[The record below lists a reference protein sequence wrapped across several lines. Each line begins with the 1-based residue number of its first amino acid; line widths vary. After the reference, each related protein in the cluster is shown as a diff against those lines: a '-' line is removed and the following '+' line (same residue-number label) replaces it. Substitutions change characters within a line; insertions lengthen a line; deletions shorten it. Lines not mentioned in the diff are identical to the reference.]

1 MTKRF
6 IAALLFLIGTVSVS
20 AQYYMNVFRNDGARV
35 LYNIASIDSVSVQP
49 ADNSSEPSNNY
60 QLVIYADY
68 GHNPVYFNT
77 NLIDSITYKAID
89 PDDISAIYS
98 VKRVSDDIIA
108 FESNGWATVR
118 IRTTPFDLLLNN
130 SEHAQIRIS
139 DTSGTPDDTFEMGDR
154 EFSSEDSI
162 WNVKIRLKNSSATE
176 GRCAI
181 SVVCDSVIAVS
192 KAFTVRKVSFKMN
205 SVKVYNNQTMSF
217 DSKSNTYSY
226 CLPTTTDF
234 SEQKF
239 LFSHNGDKVTIGDS
253 LLLNTSYNTLNASQ
267 PLTISVWKYD
277 LRKDYTVKLT
287 NTGLPVVRVTASA
300 SYSQSVRSM
309 RRDTWVPGITMRI
322 ELPDGT
328 VDYEGTISLKG
339 RGNQTWSD
347 YDKKPFAIKLDEKSK
362 ILGMHKQKR
371 WILLA
376 NVKDRTLLRN
386 DLALWISRNTEM
398 AYTVSGQHVEL
409 VWNGQHLG
417 NYYLCEQARIDNHRI
432 DIHDPNLEE
441 PEKGGYFMAID
452 AFLGYDDPKWADK
465 GQSIGFWT
473 NSKYNMP
480 YMFKDPDEDE
490 NGNPLTTSSPAYTY
504 IYNYVRDMETAISN
518 ATSGNSHEWMNYL
531 DANSAADFALIQEL
545 TMNHDAYN
553 TWPKNGPKSTYIYK
567 DSAGPICFGPI
578 WDYDYHTFV
587 IYNDFEYGN
596 TTWDDSENQR
606 LYQWEI
612 LKMTNKGGNKYYFA
626 DLKRD
631 PLFKALLVERWNNY
645 KYVWKNNFEDYVDM
659 MVNKIRVSESYNEKI
674 WGYPCRQNGDWCLTF
689 DQAIQ
694 ALKDAF
700 KKRWQWIDQ
709 NIGKL

>member
-1 MTKRF
+1 MVKKYF
-6 IAALLFLIGTVSVS
+6 AALLFLIGTVSAS

-35 LYNIASIDSVSVQP
+35 LYDIASIDSVSVQQT
-49 ADNSSEPSNNY
+49 DDYLEQSCKY

-68 GHNPVYFNT
+68 GHNPIYFNT
-77 NLIDSITYKAID
+77 ALIDSITYKPIGQSDID
-89 PDDISAIYS
+89 KMYS
-98 VKRVSDDIIA
+98 IRVLSDDIIA
-108 FESNGWATVR
+108 FESNSWATVK
-118 IRTTPFDLLLNN
+118 IRTTPTDLLTDNAG
-130 SEHAQIRIS
+130 HAQIRIS
-139 DTSGTPDDTFEMGDR
+139 DTSGTPDERFELGEK
-154 EFSSEDSI
+154 EFSDTDSI
-162 WNVKIRLKNSSATE
+162 WNIKIRLKNSSETE
-176 GRCAI
+176 GRCAV
-181 SVVCDSVIAVS
+181 SVVYNDIIAVS
-192 KAFTVRKVSFKMN
+192 KAFTVKKVTFKMN
-205 SVKVYNNQTMSF
+205 SVKVYSNQTMSF

-234 SEQKF
+234 SAQKF
-239 LFSHNGDKVTIGDS
+239 LFSHSGDKVTVGDS
-253 LLLNTSYNTLNASQ
+253 LLANSVYNTLNVSQ
-267 PLTISVWKYD
+267 PLTVSVWKYD
-277 LRKDYTVKLT
+277 LRKDYTIKLT
-287 NTGLPVVRVTASA
+287 NTGLPVVRIETNGASIN
-300 SYSQSVRSM
+300 
-309 RRDTWVPGITMRI
+309 RRDTWVPGATMRI
-322 ELPDGT
+322 EMPDGT
-328 VDYEGTISLKG
+328 VDYEGSLSLKG

-347 YDKKPFAIKLDEKSK
+347 YSKKPYALKLDEKAK

-386 DLALWISRNTEM
+386 DLAFWISRQTEM
-398 AYTVSGQHVEL
+398 AYTVSGEFVEL
-409 VWNGQHLG
+409 VWNGKHVG

-432 DIHDPNLEE
+432 DIHDPNLAE

-452 AFLGYDDPKWADK
+452 AFLDYSDSKWADK
-465 GQSIGFWT
+465 GKDIGFWT
-473 NSKYNMP
+473 TRYNMP

-490 NGNPLTTSSPAYTY
+490 NGNLLTSNSPAYKY

-518 ATSGNSHEWMNYL
+518 ATSGKSHDWMNYI

-553 TWPKNGPKSTYIYK
+553 TWPKNGPKSTYLYK

-578 WDYDYHTFV
+578 WDFDYHTFTL
-587 IYNDFEYGN
+587 YNDFEYGN
-596 TTWDDSENQR
+596 TTWDNSENQR

-631 PLFKALLVERWNNY
+631 PQFKAILVERWNKY
-645 KYVWKNNFEDYVDM
+645 KNVWKDEFEDYVDM
-659 MVNKIRVSESYNEKI
+659 MVNKIRVSESYNERL

-700 KKRWQWIDQ
+700 KKRWKWIDD
-709 NIGKL
+709 NIGRL

>member
-1 MTKRF
+1 MIKRY
-6 IAALLFLIGTVSVS
+6 IAALLFLIGTVSAS
-20 AQYYMNVFRNDGARV
+20 AQYYMHVFRNDGERV
-35 LYNIASIDSVSVQP
+35 LYNIASIDSVSVQQTD
-49 ADNSSEPSNNY
+49 DNSEPSSKY

-77 NLIDSITYKAID
+77 ALIDSITYKPIGQSDID
-89 PDDISAIYS
+89 AMYS
-98 VKRVSDDIIA
+98 VRVVSDDIIA
-108 FESNGWATVR
+108 FESNGWATVK
-118 IRTTPFDLLLNN
+118 IRTTPTDLLDNA
-130 SEHAQIRIS
+130 EHAQIRIS
-139 DTSGTPDDTFEMGDR
+139 DTSGTPDDRFELG
-154 EFSSEDSI
+154 EKAFSATDSI
-162 WNVKIRLKNSSATE
+162 WQIKIRLKNSSATE
-176 GRCAI
+176 GRCAV
-181 SVVCDSVIAVS
+181 SVVFDDIIAVS
-192 KAFTVRKVSFKMN
+192 KAFTVKKVTFKMN
-205 SVKVYNNQTMSF
+205 SVKVNSNLTMSF
-217 DSKSNTYSY
+217 DSNSNTYSY

-234 SEQKF
+234 SAQKF
-239 LFSHNGDKVTIGDS
+239 LFSHSGDKVTVGDS
-253 LLLNTSYNTLNASQ
+253 LLVNSTYNTLNVSQ
-267 PLTISVWKYD
+267 PLTVSVWKYD
-277 LRKDYTVKLT
+277 LRKDYTIKLT
-287 NTGLPVVRVTASA
+287 NTGLPVVRIETNGASVT
-300 SYSQSVRSM
+300 
-309 RRDTWVPGITMRI
+309 RRDTWVPGATMRI
-322 ELPDGT
+322 EMPDGT
-328 VDYEGTISLKG
+328 VDYEGTLSLKG

-347 YDKKPFAIKLDEKSK
+347 YSKKPYALKLDEKAK
-362 ILGMHKQKR
+362 ILGMHKHKR

-386 DLALWISRNTEM
+386 DLAFWISRQTEM
-398 AYTVSGQHVEL
+398 AYTVSGEFVEL
-409 VWNGQHLG
+409 VWNGKHVG

-465 GQSIGFWT
+465 GTDIGFWT
-473 NSKYNMP
+473 SSKYNMP

-490 NGNPLTTSSPAYTY
+490 NGNLLTSNSPAYKY

-518 ATSGNSHEWMNYL
+518 ATSGTNHDWKNYI
-531 DANSAADFALIQEL
+531 DAGSAADFALIQEL

-553 TWPKNGPKSTYIYK
+553 TWPKNGPKSTYLYK

-578 WDYDYHTFV
+578 WDFDYHTFTL
-587 IYNDFEYGN
+587 YNDFEYGT
-596 TTWDDSENQR
+596 TTWDNSENQR

-631 PLFKALLVERWNNY
+631 PQFKAILVERWNKY
-645 KYVWKNNFEDYVDM
+645 KNVWKDEFEDYVDM
-659 MVNKIRVSESYNEKI
+659 MADKIRVSESYNERL

-700 KKRWQWIDQ
+700 KKRWKWIDD

>member
-1 MTKRF
+1 MIKRY
-6 IAALLFLIGTVSVS
+6 IAAILFLICALSVS
-20 AQYYMNVFRNDGARV
+20 AQYYMNVFRNDGGRV
-35 LYNIASIDSVSVQP
+35 LYNIASIDSVSVQQTD
-49 ADNSSEPSNNY
+49 DNSNY

-77 NLIDSITYKAID
+77 GLIDSITYKPID
-89 PDDISAIYS
+89 QGNLDAIYS
-98 VKRVSDDIIA
+98 VRVISDDIIA
-108 FESNGWATVR
+108 FESNGWATVK
-118 IRTTPFDLLLNN
+118 IRTAPADLLVNN
-130 SEHAQIRIS
+130 ADHAQIRIS
-139 DTSGTPDDTFEMGDR
+139 DTSGTPDDRFELGEK
-154 EFSSEDSI
+154 EFSASDSI
-162 WNVKIRLKNSSATE
+162 WHIKIRLKSSAATE
-176 GRCAI
+176 GKCAV
-181 SVVCDSVIAVS
+181 SVIYDDIIAVS
-192 KAFTVRKVSFKMN
+192 NKFTVKKVSFKMN
-205 SVKVYNNQTMSF
+205 SVKVNSNVTMSF

-234 SEQKF
+234 SAQKF
-239 LFSHNGDKVTIGDS
+239 MFSHSGDKVTVGDS
-253 LLLNTSYNTLNASQ
+253 LLVSGTYNTLNVSQ
-267 PLTISVWKYD
+267 PLTVSVWKYD
-277 LRKDYTVKLT
+277 LHKDYTIKLT
-287 NTGLPVVRVTASA
+287 NTGLPVVRINTNG
-300 SYSQSVRSM
+300 QSVT
-309 RRDTWVPGITMRI
+309 RRDTWVPGATMRI
-322 ELPDGT
+322 EMPDGT
-328 VDYEGTISLKG
+328 VNYEGTLSLKG

-347 YDKKPFAIKLDEKSK
+347 YSKKPYALKLDQKAK

-386 DLALWISRNTEM
+386 DLALWISRHTEM
-398 AYTVSGQHVEL
+398 AYTVSGEFVEL
-409 VWNGQHLG
+409 VWNGQHIG

-432 DIHDPNLEE
+432 DIHAPNLAE

-465 GQSIGFWT
+465 GQDFGFWT
-473 NSKYNMP
+473 TRYNMP

-518 ATSGNSHEWMNYL
+518 ATSGKSHDWMNYL

-553 TWPKNGPKSTYIYK
+553 TWPKNGPKSTYLYK

-578 WDYDYHTFV
+578 WDFDYHTFTL
-587 IYNDFEYGN
+587 YNDFEYGN

-631 PLFKALLVERWNNY
+631 PQFKAILVERWNAY
-645 KYVWKNNFEDYVDM
+645 KNVWKDEFEDYVDM
-659 MVNKIRVSESYNEKI
+659 MANKIRVSESYNERL
-674 WGYPCRQNGDWCLTF
+674 WGYPCRQNGDWCLTY

-700 KKRWQWIDQ
+700 KKRWKWIDD

>member
-1 MTKRF
+1 MVKKYF
-6 IAALLFLIGTVSVS
+6 AALLFLIGTVSAS

-35 LYNIASIDSVSVQP
+35 LYDIASIDSVSVQQT
-49 ADNSSEPSNNY
+49 DDYLEQSCKY

-68 GHNPVYFNT
+68 GHNPIYFNT
-77 NLIDSITYKAID
+77 ALIDSITYKPIGQSDID
-89 PDDISAIYS
+89 KMYS
-98 VKRVSDDIIA
+98 IRVLSDDIIA
-108 FESNGWATVR
+108 FESNSWATVK
-118 IRTTPFDLLLNN
+118 IRTTPTDLLTDNAG
-130 SEHAQIRIS
+130 HAQIRIS
-139 DTSGTPDDTFEMGDR
+139 DTSGTPDERFELGEK
-154 EFSSEDSI
+154 EFSDTDSI
-162 WNVKIRLKNSSATE
+162 WNIKIRLKNSSETE
-176 GRCAI
+176 GRCAV
-181 SVVCDSVIAVS
+181 SVVYNDIIAVS
-192 KAFTVRKVSFKMN
+192 KAFTVKKVTFKMN
-205 SVKVYNNQTMSF
+205 SVKVYSNQTMSF

-234 SEQKF
+234 SAQKF
-239 LFSHNGDKVTIGDS
+239 LFSHSGDKVTVGDS
-253 LLLNTSYNTLNASQ
+253 LLANSVYNTLNVSQ
-267 PLTISVWKYD
+267 PLTVSVWKYD
-277 LRKDYTVKLT
+277 LRKDYTIKLT
-287 NTGLPVVRVTASA
+287 NTGLPVVRIETNGASIN
-300 SYSQSVRSM
+300 
-309 RRDTWVPGITMRI
+309 RRDTWVPGATMRI
-322 ELPDGT
+322 EMPDGT
-328 VDYEGTISLKG
+328 VDYEGSLSLKG

-347 YDKKPFAIKLDEKSK
+347 YSKKPYALKLDEKAK

-386 DLALWISRNTEM
+386 DLAFWISRQTEM
-398 AYTVSGQHVEL
+398 AYTVSGEFVEL
-409 VWNGQHLG
+409 VWNGKHVG

-432 DIHDPNLEE
+432 DIHDPNLAE

-452 AFLGYDDPKWADK
+452 AFLDYSDSKWADK
-465 GQSIGFWT
+465 GKDIGFWT
-473 NSKYNMP
+473 TRYNMP

-490 NGNPLTTSSPAYTY
+490 NGNLLTSNSPAYKY

-518 ATSGNSHEWMNYL
+518 ATSGKSHDWMNYI

-553 TWPKNGPKSTYIYK
+553 TWPKNGPKSTYLYK

-578 WDYDYHTFV
+578 WDFDYHTFTL
-587 IYNDFEYGN
+587 YNDFEYGN
-596 TTWDDSENQR
+596 TTWDNSENQR

-631 PLFKALLVERWNNY
+631 PQFKAILVERWNKY
-645 KYVWKNNFEDYVDM
+645 KNVWKDEFEDYVDM
-659 MVNKIRVSESYNEKI
+659 MVNKIRVSESYNERL

-700 KKRWQWIDQ
+700 KKRWKWIDD

>member
-1 MTKRF
+1 MVKKYF
-6 IAALLFLIGTVSVS
+6 AALLFLIGTVSAS

-35 LYNIASIDSVSVQP
+35 LYDIASIDSVSVQQT
-49 ADNSSEPSNNY
+49 DDYLEQSCKY

-68 GHNPVYFNT
+68 GHNPIYFNT
-77 NLIDSITYKAID
+77 ALIDSITYKPIGQSDID
-89 PDDISAIYS
+89 KMYS
-98 VKRVSDDIIA
+98 IRVLSDDIIA
-108 FESNGWATVR
+108 FESNSWATVK
-118 IRTTPFDLLLNN
+118 IRTTPTDLLTDNAG
-130 SEHAQIRIS
+130 HAQIRIS
-139 DTSGTPDDTFEMGDR
+139 DTSGTPDERFELGEK
-154 EFSSEDSI
+154 EFSDTDSI
-162 WNVKIRLKNSSATE
+162 WNIKIRLKNSSETE
-176 GRCAI
+176 GRCAV
-181 SVVCDSVIAVS
+181 SVVYNDIIAVS
-192 KAFTVRKVSFKMN
+192 KAFTVKKVTFKMN
-205 SVKVYNNQTMSF
+205 SVKVYSNQTMSF

-234 SEQKF
+234 SAQKF
-239 LFSHNGDKVTIGDS
+239 LFNHSGDKVTVGDS
-253 LLLNTSYNTLNASQ
+253 LLANSVYNTLNVSQ
-267 PLTISVWKYD
+267 PLTVSVWKYD
-277 LRKDYTVKLT
+277 LRKDYTIKLT
-287 NTGLPVVRVTASA
+287 NTGLPVVRIETNGASIN
-300 SYSQSVRSM
+300 
-309 RRDTWVPGITMRI
+309 RRDTWVPGATMRI
-322 ELPDGT
+322 EMPDGT
-328 VDYEGTISLKG
+328 VDYEGSLSLKG

-347 YDKKPFAIKLDEKSK
+347 YSKKPYALKLDEKAK

-386 DLALWISRNTEM
+386 DLAFWISRQTEM
-398 AYTVSGQHVEL
+398 AYTVSGEFVEL
-409 VWNGQHLG
+409 VWNGKHVG

-432 DIHDPNLEE
+432 DIHDPNLAE

-452 AFLGYDDPKWADK
+452 AFLDYSDSKWADK
-465 GQSIGFWT
+465 GKDIGFWT
-473 NSKYNMP
+473 TRYNMP

-490 NGNPLTTSSPAYTY
+490 NGNLLTSNSPAYKY

-518 ATSGNSHEWMNYL
+518 ATSGKSHDWMNYI

-553 TWPKNGPKSTYIYK
+553 TWPKNGPKSTYLYK

-578 WDYDYHTFV
+578 WDFDYHTFTL
-587 IYNDFEYGN
+587 YNDFEYGN
-596 TTWDDSENQR
+596 TTWDNSENQR

-631 PLFKALLVERWNNY
+631 PQFKAILVERWNKY
-645 KYVWKNNFEDYVDM
+645 KNVWKDEFEDYVDM
-659 MVNKIRVSESYNEKI
+659 MVNKIRVSESYNERL

-700 KKRWQWIDQ
+700 KKRWKWIDD
-709 NIGKL
+709 NIGRL